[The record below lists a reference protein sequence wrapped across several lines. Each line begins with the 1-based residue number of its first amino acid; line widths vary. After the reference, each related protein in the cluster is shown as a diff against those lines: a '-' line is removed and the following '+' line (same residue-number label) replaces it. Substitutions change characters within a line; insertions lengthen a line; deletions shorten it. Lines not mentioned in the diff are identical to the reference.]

1 MDRRIIDADRHVSE
15 PLGMWLE
22 YLEPEL
28 QQYAP
33 RMRTADTQLAMAQR
47 VRELGARAAVPLL
60 PELTVD
66 GLPLFANWG
75 LEFQLEASRQSR
87 QHAREIDKATSG
99 AGQLAAMDAAG
110 ISEAYLFPTLAT
122 FLVNHEKLA
131 APVSAGFARAYNRWL
146 QDYCAED
153 PARLHP
159 AGMVSRHDP
168 AMALEELERIIG
180 YGFRCVVMRPE
191 PILGLGLGDPRL
203 EPFWTRCEQA
213 DLAVAIHGS
222 THLFGPTV
230 GRDRFTTRLA
240 LHACSHPLEA
250 QMAFLSLLDAGV
262 LERHPRLRV
271 AFLEAGASWVPH
283 WLWRLDEICYATMP
297 GENARNVTMKPSR
310 YFARQ
315 CWVAIELE
323 EPCLRQVIE
332 MIGADRLLY
341 GTDFPHPDHLP
352 SPGHPGSEHGRGSVL
367 TGHEQELVFRD
378 NARAFFEAA
387 R

>member
-1 MDRRIIDADRHVSE
+1 
-15 PLGMWLE
+15 MWLA

-28 QQYAP
+28 QAHAP
-33 RMRTADTQLAMAQR
+33 RMRDTDSPLAMARR

-66 GLPLFANWG
+66 GLPLFADWG
-75 LEFQLEASRQSR
+75 LEFQIEASRQSR
-87 QHAREIDKATSG
+87 QHAAEIEKATHG
-99 AGQLAAMDAAG
+99 AGQLAAMDASG
-110 ISEAYLFPTLAT
+110 IAEAYLFPTHAT
-122 FLVNHEKLA
+122 FLINHEQLA

-146 QDYCAED
+146 RDYCAED

-159 AGMVSRHDP
+159 VGVVSRHDP
-168 AMALEELERIIG
+168 AMALAELERIIDH
-180 YGFRCVVMRPE
+180 GFRAVVMRPE

-213 DLAVAIHGS
+213 NIAVAIHGS

-230 GRDRFTTRLA
+230 GRDRFKTRFA
-240 LHACSHPLEA
+240 LHACSHPMEA

-262 LERHPRLRV
+262 LERHPRLKV

-283 WLWRLDEICYATMP
+283 WLWRLDEICYGTMP
-297 GENARNVTMKPSR
+297 GENAGNVTMKPSL

-315 CWVAIELE
+315 CWVGIELE
-323 EPCLRQVIE
+323 EPCLRQVIDV
-332 MIGADRLLY
+332 IGADRLLF
-341 GTDFPHPDHLP
+341 GSDFPHPDHLHFP
-352 SPGHPGSEHGRGSVL
+352 THASPAPGGGGL
-367 TGHEQELVFRD
+367 TEPEQELLFEH

-387 R
+387 L

>member
-1 MDRRIIDADRHVSE
+1 MNRRVIDADRHVSE

-22 YLEPEL
+22 YLEPEFRP
-28 QQYAP
+28 YAP
-33 RMRTADTQLAMAQR
+33 RMRATDTLQAMAQR
-47 VRELGARAAVPLL
+47 VMEFGARAAVPLL

-75 LEFQLEASRQSR
+75 IEFQLEASRQSR
-87 QHAREIDKATSG
+87 QHAQQIDKATSG
-99 AGQLAAMDAAG
+99 AGQLASMDAAG

-122 FLVNHEKLA
+122 FLVNHEKLP

-146 QDYCAED
+146 LDYCAED
-153 PARLHP
+153 PVRLHP
-159 AGMVSRHDP
+159 VGMVSRHDP
-168 AMALEELERIIG
+168 SMTLAELERIIG
-180 YGFRCVVMRPE
+180 YGFRSVLMRPE

-213 DLAVAIHGS
+213 GIAVSIHGS

-230 GRDRFTTRLA
+230 GRERFTTRFA
-240 LHACSHPLEA
+240 LHACSHPMEA
-250 QMAFLSLLDAGV
+250 QLAFLTLLDAGV
-262 LERHPRLRV
+262 LERHPRLKV

-315 CWVAIELE
+315 CWVAVELE
-323 EPCLRQVIE
+323 EPCLRQVIDT
-332 MIGADRLLY
+332 IGADRLLY
-341 GTDFPHPDHLP
+341 GTDFPHPDHLTSSGHP
-352 SPGHPGSEHGRGSVL
+352 SPGPGWGREL
-367 TGHEQELVFRD
+367 AEHEQQLVFGD